1 MKKVVPC
8 HTGTTVAALPPRLLP
23 EQPLVCAVWGASPAA
38 HRRALQGGTPSARRR
53 FTPANGSLRARG
65 TDKPV
70 HCVLGYYSREK
81 RKMQHERV
89 LSGPKTAQIIGNQK
103 KTMKKR
109 PIMAVFRLLRC
120 KGTMF
125 CLTNTVI

>member
-53 FTPANGSLRARG
+53 FTPANGSLCARG

-81 RKMQHERV
+81 RKMQHEHIF
-89 LSGPKTAQIIGNQK
+89 SGPKNRSNNRKSEENNEK
-103 KTMKKR
+103 KTDYGSLS
-109 PIMAVFRLLRC
+109 PSAL
-120 KGTMF
+120 
-125 CLTNTVI
+125 